1 MRDASGPNGGLT
13 GNLDGFARLWATS
26 DNEVDISDR
35 EGLIR
40 RAKELSTSGIIS
52 LKENECQALRRL
64 TIPIFPVPL
73 RVLSENHIWTLC
85 AMTSDVRRHM
95 KPSRKAPKRNPHRL
109 RPCDCALCIPRHR
122 HPVLSHAEIGHR
134 RYRTGCSSTG

>member
-1 MRDASGPNGGLT
+1 LIKEDIRDASGPNGGLT
-13 GNLDGFARLWATS
+13 INRDGFAVLWATS

-73 RVLSENHIWTLC
+73 RVLSENHIWTRVLTLLFLVLVVS
-85 AMTSDVRRHM
+85 ALYIVG
-95 KPSRKAPKRNPHRL
+95 RL
-109 RPCDCALCIPRHR
+109 AFPDLWLRF
-122 HPVLSHAEIGHR
+122 
-134 RYRTGCSSTG
+134 

>member
-1 MRDASGPNGGLT
+1 MAQLIGGLRQCRSRHKLDQGGHTRRKRPNGGLT
-13 GNLDGFARLWATS
+13 INRDGFAVLWATS

-73 RVLSENHIWTLC
+73 RVLSENHIWTRVLTLLFLVLVVS
-85 AMTSDVRRHM
+85 ALYIVGRLAFPDLW
-95 KPSRKAPKRNPHRL
+95 SRF
-109 RPCDCALCIPRHR
+109 
-122 HPVLSHAEIGHR
+122 
-134 RYRTGCSSTG
+134 

>member
-1 MRDASGPNGGLT
+1 MIKEDIRDASGPNGGLT

-64 TIPIFPVPL
+64 TIPIFEFADKRTKTERSLLCPLLFLEPPV
-73 RVLSENHIWTLC
+73 SEKIN
-85 AMTSDVRRHM
+85 
-95 KPSRKAPKRNPHRL
+95 
-109 RPCDCALCIPRHR
+109 
-122 HPVLSHAEIGHR
+122 
-134 RYRTGCSSTG
+134 

>member
-1 MRDASGPNGGLT
+1 MAQLIGGLRRCADRGTSLIKEDIRDASGPNGGLT

-73 RVLSENHIWTLC
+73 RVLSENHIWTRVLTLLFLVLVVS
-85 AMTSDVRRHM
+85 ALYIVGRLAFPDLW
-95 KPSRKAPKRNPHRL
+95 SRF
-109 RPCDCALCIPRHR
+109 
-122 HPVLSHAEIGHR
+122 
-134 RYRTGCSSTG
+134 

>member
-1 MRDASGPNGGLT
+1 MAQLIGGLRRCADRGTSLIKEDIRDASGPNGGLT

-64 TIPIFPVPL
+64 TIPIF
-73 RVLSENHIWTLC
+73 EF
-85 AMTSDVRRHM
+85 AD
-95 KPSRKAPKRNPHRL
+95 KRNKTERSL
-109 RPCDCALCIPRHR
+109 LCSR
-122 HPVLSHAEIGHR
+122 SWSR
-134 RYRTGCSSTG
+134 RCQKRSTE